1 MSPVIEVQGARFN
14 YRIDGPAPS
23 APEAP
28 VLVLSNSLGTNLAMW
43 DAQIPALSRQFRVL
57 RYDTRGHG
65 ATTATPGPYSIAQL
79 ARDVVGLLDALSIPR
94 AHFCGLSLGGMTGM
108 WLGANA
114 PERVDRLV
122 LCNTTPRVAS
132 PETYDA
138 RIGVVRSNGLASIA
152 DAVLERWFTPAFRQR
167 DPAAL
172 ARTRAML
179 IATPTEGYVGA
190 CGAIRDMDQWSLLPQ
205 IRRPTLVIAGT
216 NDLATSAA
224 DGRKMAQVIPGAEYV
239 ELDAAHISNIEA
251 DAAFTAALTDFLGR

>member
-14 YRIDGPAPS
+14 YRIDGPAP
-23 APEAP
+23 AATEAP
-28 VLVLSNSLGTNLAMW
+28 VLVLSNSLGTDLSMW
-43 DAQIPALSRQFRVL
+43 DAQMPALSRQFRVL

-79 ARDVVGLLDALSIPR
+79 GSDVVGLLDALSIPR

-114 PERVDRLV
+114 PERIERLA
-122 LCNTTPRVAS
+122 LCNTTPRVAA
-132 PETYDA
+132 PETYGA
-138 RIGVVRSNGLASIA
+138 RIGVVRASGLASIA

-167 DPAAL
+167 DPEAL

-179 IATPTEGYVGA
+179 VATPVEGYAGG
-190 CGAIRDMDQWSLLPQ
+190 CGAIRDMDQWAVLPQ

-216 NDLATSAA
+216 HDLATSAA
-224 DGRKMAQVIPGAEYV
+224 DGRRMAQAIPGAQYV

-251 DAAFTAALTDFLGR
+251 AAAFTAALTDFLGR